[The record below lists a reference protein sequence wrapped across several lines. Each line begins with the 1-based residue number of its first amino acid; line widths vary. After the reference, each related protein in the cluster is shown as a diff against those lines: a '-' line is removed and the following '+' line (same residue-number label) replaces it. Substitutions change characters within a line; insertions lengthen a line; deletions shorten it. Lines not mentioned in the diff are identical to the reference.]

1 MKNNLFRRVA
11 ASFLTLTMLAPCLMA
26 VPASAAED
34 ETVIS
39 PIAAATKSAVPN
51 AGDLLYQ
58 FLPESRTSD
67 TDRISCNLFYNA
79 AAKASNIRYSGSHYM
94 HTDEGMKAMKYMGFY
109 NQTASNKNYG
119 LPGHYIGGKWI
130 EDTNLKFTI
139 EDMDPIVV
147 GEHEAVNLDLSYG
160 FLPYTHT
167 TNSAYSCIMRV
178 YVSVDGKTFLEDYAK
193 VRWTEFLGAGSTN
206 KTATGN
212 DVFFYRMWSEN
223 LLDIEGLKPGDTIQ
237 KIQVWPDGAHSDTYS
252 RTYFYDINVKG
263 YKTVE
268 EFEATVPQ
276 IETVQMDTD
285 LLRQIIVTEGQNTA
299 QLYWKT
305 DNNIHT
311 VNSGTASERGQH
323 YMAGVQYRGGV
334 YERANDRN
342 REQLQAN
349 YEGGWHQSG
358 YTNQTAWGMD
368 CANFVFNAASRVTRG
383 YIWACQGT
391 FQEASK
397 TTISPLLKHDERVE
411 YSDIQILDL
420 NTQQECYAA
429 YATAGPGDI
438 FLAYGARGGGH
449 TRILVD
455 QDVVYNADGTI
466 NPTKSKARFTEQAA
480 TVRYDFLMPD
490 GTQKRVT
497 ALYFED
503 MLNFQKANPNAK
515 LLYGFSAAADL
526 EWTYKELW
534 DGLYAPVAI
543 NECLTGIV
551 DCTRAEIIVSP
562 KLGTDFT
569 EDGIVI
575 GMATNYVQRYVEVR
589 VTDLNQGIDVFYEK
603 RFPTTPR
610 MSGHT
615 FKSEQLDE
623 LLRTLKNGDYRLS
636 IDLHAGLVT
645 TPGGEVPVTN
655 KTIDFTIEGRG
666 NDNQVDLQCAGFAS
680 KGDKLVVAVNVSKG
694 FDVADVEVKFDTNLL
709 SYEGGV
715 VLTANAF
722 KGITRD
728 NGILRVT
735 AAAAGFTRGDQ
746 LAELT
751 FTAKADIADMSQAI
765 QLKSAM
771 TSTADKA
778 DTENTMRSLVSTEI
792 DPSLAMGDVNN
803 TSWYRKAADFVLA
816 NGLMSGYNSST
827 FGPDNTLTRAQVVQ
841 ILYNKENK
849 PEVYVPNTFGDV
861 IADQWYCNAVRW
873 GADKG
878 VIAGYGDGTFGP
890 SDKVTLEQVA
900 VILWNYAGKPGASAS
915 ADTFGAHNSWADQ
928 ALSWCADKGIM
939 ENVPYTTVTGAATR
953 AQTAQMVMNY
963 LAR

>member
-34 ETVIS
+34 ETVVS
-39 PIAAATKSAVPN
+39 PIAAVSQSAVPN
-51 AGDLLYQ
+51 AGEVLYQ
-58 FLPESRTSD
+58 FLPVSRGTDTS
-67 TDRISCNLFYNA
+67 RISCNLFYNA

-94 HTDEGMKAMKYMGFY
+94 HTNNGMQEIKYMGFY
-109 NQTASNKNYG
+109 NQTASNKNWG
-119 LPGHYIGGKWI
+119 LPGAYHGGKWI
-130 EDTNLKFTI
+130 ESENLKFTI

-147 GEHEAVNLDLSYG
+147 GEHEAINLDLSYG
-160 FLPYTHT
+160 FMPYTHT

-193 VRWTEFLGAGSTN
+193 VRWTEFLGAGNQN
-206 KTATGN
+206 KAATGN
-212 DVFFYRMWSEN
+212 DVFFYRIWSEN

-263 YKTVE
+263 FKTVE
-268 EFEATVPQ
+268 EFEAAVPKF
-276 IETVQMDTD
+276 ETMQMDTD
-285 LLRQIIVTEGQNTA
+285 LLRDIIVAEGHKTA
-299 QLYWKT
+299 TLYWKT

-311 VNSGTASERGQH
+311 VNSGTPGERGQH
-323 YMAGVQYRGGV
+323 YMAGIQYRGSV
-334 YERANDRN
+334 YERATDIN
-342 REQLQAN
+342 RERLADSFVD
-349 YEGGWHQSG
+349 GWHTSG
-358 YTNQTAWGMD
+358 YTNETALGID

-420 NTQQECYAA
+420 NTQQEVYAA
-429 YATAGPGDI
+429 YAAAGKGDI
-438 FLAYGARGGGH
+438 FLSYGARGGGH

-455 QDVVYNADGTI
+455 QDVVYNDDGTI
-466 NPTKSKARFTEQAA
+466 NPKESKARFTEQAA

-497 ALYFED
+497 AFYFED
-503 MLNFQKANPNAK
+503 MLNFQKANPDAK
-515 LLYGFSAAADL
+515 LLYGFSAATDL
-526 EWTYKELW
+526 EWTYKELL

-543 NECLTGIV
+543 NVCLDGIV
-551 DCTRAEIIVSP
+551 EKTRSEIIVTP

-636 IDLHAGLVT
+636 IDLCAGLVT
-645 TPGGEVPVTN
+645 TPGGDCPITN

-666 NDNQVDLQCAGFAS
+666 NDNQVDLQYAGFAS
-680 KGDKLVVAVNVSKG
+680 KGDKVVVAVNVTKG
-694 FDVADVEVKFDTNLL
+694 FDTADVEVKFDTNLL
-709 SYEGGV
+709 SYEDGV

-735 AAAAGFTRGDQ
+735 AAAAGAKRGTQ

-751 FTAKADIADMSQAI
+751 FTAKADIADMNEAI

-778 DTENTMRSLVSTEI
+778 NTENVKRALVRDEI

-803 TSWYRKAADFVLA
+803 TSWYRKAADYVLA
-816 NGLMSGYNSST
+816 NGIMSGYNSST
-827 FGPDNTLTRAQVVQ
+827 FGPDNTLTRAQMVQ
-841 ILYNKENK
+841 ILYNKENT

-873 GADKG
+873 GNEKG
-878 VIAGYGDGTFGP
+878 VVTGYGDGNFGP

-900 VILWNYAGKPGASAS
+900 VILWNYAGKPAASAS
-915 ADTFGAHNSWADQ
+915 ADAFGAHDSWADQ
-928 ALSWCADKGIM
+928 ALSWCAEKGIM

-953 AQTAQMVMNY
+953 AQTAQMLMNY
-963 LAR
+963 LEQ